1 MRRSHESNYNSAS
14 ERKKANLTRR
24 KELRVNKAKA
34 HLTEDEKR
42 AAGGL
47 KGFSA
52 FLVIKMSY
60 LASGARGGALT
71 PSSTIPTLSSLC
83 LTYYESI

>member
-1 MRRSHESNYNSAS
+1 MRREPIG
-14 ERKKANLTRR
+14 R
-24 KELRVNKAKA
+24 
-34 HLTEDEKR
+34 
-42 AAGGL
+42 L

-52 FLVIKMSY
+52 FLVRKMSY

-71 PSSTIPTLSSLC
+71 PLSTIPTLSSLC